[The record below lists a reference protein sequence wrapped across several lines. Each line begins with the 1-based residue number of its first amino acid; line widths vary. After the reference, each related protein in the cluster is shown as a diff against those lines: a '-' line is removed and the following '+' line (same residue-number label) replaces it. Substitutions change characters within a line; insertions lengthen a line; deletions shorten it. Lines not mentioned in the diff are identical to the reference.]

1 MQKALYF
8 PPTDGIQNRGGG
20 WARGRVVKIDPRGS
34 PVLGFG
40 EVRKVIV
47 GETKIVASEIG
58 VNPK

>member
-1 MQKALYF
+1 MS
-8 PPTDGIQNRGGG
+8 T
-20 WARGRVVKIDPRGS
+20 DPRGP

-40 EVRKVIV
+40 EVRKMIV